1 MNEFDVLLARKLGGG
16 SGDTYTKAQIDAK
29 LAEKVGFSDYATAN
43 AAGIVKPD
51 GVTITVDADGTIHA
65 TNIDV
70 TSWYGV
76 RDIVNR
82 GLANRVFRVGD
93 QLTCTRGADTLVWDI
108 VDIDSNGE
116 GITLLMHE
124 TMPDLQFDAKGA
136 VFAFPDGLA
145 AGEYHFTVSEQP
157 WYAGDIGKTISFN
170 LAQAIPEGGQLVL
183 NSAYNATMIGA
194 TISSFASPTATTAT
208 ETVTMSEG
216 SGGTDLGSLTNA
228 GTPASHINSI
238 QRALLGS
245 NRWKDSAI
253 RQMMNSDKAAGNVW
267 SPQTEFDR
275 PPSWASST
283 AGFLNGLEPEFLS
296 VVSETSY
303 VTAKNTVTDGGG
315 TETLTDKFYLPS
327 RTEIFG
333 ENEIAGNPEG
343 TQYAYYVG
351 ATNADRIKYRAG
363 TARSW
368 WLRTPS
374 TPLASNERNIDTSGA
389 IYHTGATYA
398 LGWSPAC
405 RISKS

>member
-51 GVTITVDADGTIHA
+51 GVTTTVDADGTIHA
-65 TNIDV
+65 ANIDV

-124 TMPDLQFDAKGA
+124 TMPDLQFDAKEA

-183 NSAYNATMIGA
+183 NNAYNATMIGA

-216 SGGTDLGSLTNA
+216 SGGTDLGSLINA
-228 GTPASHINSI
+228 GTPANHINST
-238 QRALLGS
+238 QCALLGS

-253 RQMMNSDKAAGNVW
+253 RQMMNSDKAAGSVW
-267 SPQTEFDR
+267 TPQTEFDR
-275 PPSWASST
+275 PPYWASNT
-283 AGFLNGLEPEFLS
+283 AGFLSGLELEFLS

-333 ENEIAGNPEG
+333 DNEIAGNPEG
-343 TQYAYYVG
+343 AQYAYYVG

-368 WLRTPS
+368 WLRTPYAA
-374 TPLASNERNIDTSGA
+374 TAYYVRYVTTSGA
-389 IYHTGATYA
+389 VYNYVASTA